1 VADRVCAYALVA
13 GRVQPLRLT
22 GIAGERLTIVNAG
35 GIAVVVGR
43 VARVPRP
50 AAATLRRY
58 DEVMRALTTVYA
70 SVLPVRFGTCAATV
84 DEITQPV
91 RDRGVAIRRNL
102 HLVRN
107 RVQMTIRIFS
117 SEQGQTGVRP
127 GSDRGRAGV
136 RPGSDQG
143 QTGVRPGSE
152 RGRSGVRTGSELEYG
167 ATQGTQYLRRR
178 AADLQI
184 PGAEPLRAAAAR
196 WVRAERRE
204 RHDRGRLVGSL
215 YHLIARRSAGPYRRA
230 IERAALDAGLT
241 TIVSGPWP
249 PYAFTE

>member
-1 VADRVCAYALVA
+1 MADRVCAYALVA

-50 AAATLRRY
+50 ARATLRRY

-127 GSDRGRAGV
+127 GSERGR
-136 RPGSDQG
+136 S
-143 QTGVRPGSE
+143 GVRPGSE

-184 PGAEPLRAAAAR
+184 PGAEPLRAAAAQ

>member
-1 VADRVCAYALVA
+1 MADRVCAYALVA

-127 GSDRGRAGV
+127 GSDRGR
-136 RPGSDQG
+136 
-143 QTGVRPGSE
+143 TGVRPGSE

-184 PGAEPLRAAAAR
+184 PGAEPLRAAAAQ

>member
-1 VADRVCAYALVA
+1 MRKRRRAGRVADRVCAYALVA

-84 DEITQPV
+84 DEITHPV
-91 RDRGVAIRRNL
+91 RDRGVVIRRNL

-117 SEQGQTGVRP
+117 SE
-127 GSDRGRAGV
+127 
-136 RPGSDQG
+136 QG

-184 PGAEPLRAAAAR
+184 PGAEPLRAAAAQ

>member
-1 VADRVCAYALVA
+1 VCAYALVA

-127 GSDRGRAGV
+127 GS
-136 RPGSDQG
+136 
-143 QTGVRPGSE
+143 E

-184 PGAEPLRAAAAR
+184 PGAEPLRAAAAQ

>member
-1 VADRVCAYALVA
+1 MADRVCAYALVA

-50 AAATLRRY
+50 ARATLRRY

-117 SEQGQTGVRP
+117 SEQGR
-127 GSDRGRAGV
+127 
-136 RPGSDQG
+136 
-143 QTGVRPGSE
+143 TGVRPGSE

-184 PGAEPLRAAAAR
+184 PGAEPLRAAAAQ